1 MLQYTSGPRTNNF
14 IIDSCT
20 GFTKFRKTI
29 WDFDILKISEIT
41 GIPEEQIRATGRMF
55 AKAKSSSVLYGLE
68 TTSTN
73 LQKDCSHA
81 LVNLSLLT
89 GNVGE
94 NSGGIYPLFTGTNEQ
109 GAKDMGVSPFY
120 NPGYKPV
127 KKRGS
132 EISEIINQ
140 DIDYVQQISEQSI
153 LFALRYKK
161 TDYDDLIIK
170 IKSKKYIKTAA
181 MIGQYAAPLDL
192 RR

>member
-1 MLQYTSGPRTNNF
+1 MDESLEDHNF

-120 NPGYKPV
+120 NPGYTPV

-132 EISEIINQ
+132 EISEIISGINDNTIKVLHVIGDSISSGNQ
-140 DIDYVQQISEQSI
+140 YISDNTESI
-153 LFALRYKK
+153 LANSDFVINHSVYENLS
-161 TDYDDLIIK
+161 LIHI
-170 IKSKKYIKTAA
+170 
-181 MIGQYAAPLDL
+181 
-192 RR
+192 